1 MSEELKN
8 KILKN
13 IEELLH
19 LEDEDEARFRLDC
32 LEDLFQDYSP
42 TNSISCPSIT
52 TGQVLLMLTLLYSDD
67 FKEVP
72 YKVDGFDIRFTT
84 LSFLDHSDKYVDKV
98 FRIIRYMYDNQL
110 IIPFLETGS
119 YDHND
124 SFKKL
129 DFKKSIKFLYK
140 SLKDITLIFDLNY
153 VLKEEANDFI
163 SACYLFKDL
172 RDWSLLEPYFRCE
185 NIFDEAENNFNDDQV
200 EETAKKFHHL
210 FEPLYQSYLEEERK
224 WRKNNKE
231 NKRQLGNYR
240 TFLTK
245 ADLAFKKEEIENFEE
260 LASLL
265 PASNEE
271 LKKEFLLEVFH
282 HNQKAYQELEK
293 EYHYLSEH
301 DLSRY
306 ITLFHNYSLSF
317 SEIPQDLQKDIQALS
332 YEECSKRLAL
342 ITEMKLTD
350 IKAISHYL
358 IHCDCLKLKEINK
371 WVDTHI
377 LTSSL
382 LVDFY
387 TKLIQDDEYEKL
399 KINIQTLL
407 SYHIQVEK
415 FHHQFDLLFLDTNLF
430 AENLKVLDEYGCKI
444 KGRAINDFSM
454 LENQNLTE
462 KIDSFMEVWLADLV
476 INHPEILNIDMN
488 LVNRI
493 CICKELDFPIFD
505 QKTGLLRKEVLD
517 KNLFFVSDSDIYQYG
532 KFVPVDLTTVEESK
546 LVDQFPWVY
555 RYGDKLISKK
565 RWERYQKQLVISK

>member
-42 TNSISCPSIT
+42 TDLLSCPSIT

-67 FKEVP
+67 FKKVP
-72 YKVDGFDIRFTT
+72 YKEDGFDIRFTT

-110 IIPFLETGS
+110 IIPFLEAGN
-119 YDHND
+119 YDPDD
-124 SFKKL
+124 SSKKL

-140 SLKDITLIFDLNY
+140 SLKNITLVFDLNY

-200 EETAKKFHHL
+200 EETVKKFHHL

-265 PASNEE
+265 PVSNEE

-350 IKAISHYL
+350 IKVISYYL
-358 IHCDCLKLKEINK
+358 IHCDCSKLKEINK
-371 WVDTHI
+371 WLDTYI
-377 LTSSL
+377 LTSGL

-415 FHHQFDLLFLDTNLF
+415 FHH
-430 AENLKVLDEYGCKI
+430 
-444 KGRAINDFSM
+444 
-454 LENQNLTE
+454 
-462 KIDSFMEVWLADLV
+462 
-476 INHPEILNIDMN
+476 
-488 LVNRI
+488 
-493 CICKELDFPIFD
+493 
-505 QKTGLLRKEVLD
+505 
-517 KNLFFVSDSDIYQYG
+517 
-532 KFVPVDLTTVEESK
+532 
-546 LVDQFPWVY
+546 
-555 RYGDKLISKK
+555 
-565 RWERYQKQLVISK
+565 